1 MRFGQRSWQDVM
13 STPSPAARRFS
24 GILEHGLLWL
34 LVLCATVLGC
44 GYLALNAVKF

>member
-1 MRFGQRSWQDVM
+1 M

-24 GILEHGLLWL
+24 GILEYGLLWR
-34 LVLCATVLGC
+34 LVLCATVLGF